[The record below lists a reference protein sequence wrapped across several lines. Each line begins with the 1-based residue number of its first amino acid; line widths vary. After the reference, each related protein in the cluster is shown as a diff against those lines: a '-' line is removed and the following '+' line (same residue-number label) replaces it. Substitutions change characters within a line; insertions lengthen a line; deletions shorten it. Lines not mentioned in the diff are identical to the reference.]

1 MMKFFNVC
9 FVLLMLAN
17 LSGCDDSDRTLS
29 LNMKSKVLTG
39 VETTNLSVAE
49 DFGRWTDGSPTAF
62 KFTKGLPEH
71 FKLVLTVGGA
81 FGPNQGKTFTAE
93 VGSQSQN
100 FIPSNTVVVPNI
112 VELEFDHVS
121 TDVLTINSPSPTSPK
136 ELGMSADTRKLGISI
151 IKLEILPI

>member
-81 FGPNQGKTFTAE
+81 FGPNQDKTFTAE

>member
-1 MMKFFNVC
+1 MTKFFNVC

-17 LSGCDDSDRTLS
+17 LSGCGDSDRTLS
-29 LNMKSKVLTG
+29 LDMKSKVLTG
-39 VETTNLSVAE
+39 VETTNLSGAE